1 MKLDKK
7 MILIIAAGLTI
18 VIAGSFIF
26 LYLTDFGTGVRY
38 FLREG
43 KKTKER
49 YVRLFCDTDY
59 WALLEGC
66 RELSR
71 KVTTGELKKCEYM
84 VRNNP
89 EAETLGFP
97 RVILGLEP
105 TYVHIDSEG
114 RVIVELGGG
123 LHHFG
128 VYGYPSDYKKPLLNF
143 KYGNRKLVDGLWYY
157 EDDYEGNPEL
167 QKRIEAL
174 IEKGKAR
181 QRKN

>member
-1 MKLDKK
+1 MSAKK
-7 MILIIAAGLTI
+7 KTVIAALCLI
-18 VIAGSFIF
+18 VVFTGSLIFI
-26 LYLTDFGTGVRY
+26 YLTDFGIGVRY

-49 YVRLFCDTDY
+49 HTHLLCDTDY
-59 WALLEGC
+59 QVLLEGC

-71 KVTTGELKKCEYM
+71 MVTTGELKKCEYM

-97 RVILGLEP
+97 RVILDLEP

-128 VYGYPSDYKKPLLNF
+128 VYGYPVDYKKPLTNF

-157 EDDYEGNPEL
+157 EDDYEGNPQL
-167 QKRIEAL
+167 QKKIETL
-174 IEKGKAR
+174 IQKGK
-181 QRKN
+181 QVHGS

>member
-1 MKLDKK
+1 MKANRK

-18 VIAGSFIF
+18 VFAGSLVFW
-26 LYLTDFGTGVRY
+26 YLTDFGRGVRY

-49 YVRLFCDTDY
+49 HVRLLCDTDY
-59 WALLEGC
+59 QALLEGC

-71 KVTTGELKKCEYM
+71 MRSAGELKKSEYM

-89 EAETLGFP
+89 EAETLRFP

-105 TYVHIDSEG
+105 TYVDIDSEG
-114 RVIVELGGG
+114 RVIVELCGG

-128 VYGYPSDYKKPLLNF
+128 VYGYPDGYEKPIFNF
-143 KYGNRKLVDGLWYY
+143 KYGDRKLIDGLWYY
-157 EDDYEGNPEL
+157 EDDYKGNPEL

-174 IEKGKAR
+174 IQKGKQAYS
-181 QRKN
+181 N

>member
-1 MKLDKK
+1 MKPGKK
-7 MILIIAAGLTI
+7 MILVIIAGLT
-18 VIAGSFIF
+18 VTLAGSLMF
-26 LYLTDFGTGVRY
+26 LYLTDFGTGIRY

-49 YVRLFCDTDY
+49 YVRLLCDTDY
-59 WALLEGC
+59 QALLEGC

-71 KVTTGELKKCEYM
+71 MRIAGELKKSEYM

-89 EAETLGFP
+89 EAEKLRFP

-105 TYVHIDSEG
+105 TYVDIDSEG

-128 VYGYPSDYKKPLLNF
+128 VYGYPDGYEKPIFNF
-143 KYGNRKLVDGLWYY
+143 KYGDKRLIDGLWYY
-157 EDDYEGNPEL
+157 EDGYEGNAEH

-174 IEKGKAR
+174 IEKGKTA
-181 QRKN
+181 Q